1 MKLTAG
7 DRIGDL
13 ELESELGRG
22 SFATVYRVRDTV
34 LGRTAVLKV
43 LPREPGGGDAA
54 LFEARLLRGL
64 RSAHITA
71 LYGVHEI
78 DDAHWGLEME
88 HVDGGTLESSLDA
101 EGRLACK
108 TALEVLRG
116 VLGALETAH
125 EQGILHRDVK
135 PANVLLG
142 KDGAVKLTDFG
153 LGGRSW
159 EEAKPT
165 DGVTSG
171 TPLYMAPE
179 LLQGRVASVRTDLWS
194 VGVLAYHMLSGRPPF
209 EGRNLAEVFAAVRTA
224 RPARLGPPVPR
235 RLERWIRGCLARE
248 PAGRPAC
255 ARDALA
261 ALEAACGRTAV
272 RASPPEG
279 ADERET
285 VSLVASELLRA
296 TAAEREGR
304 AEEAR
309 RLARAAQA
317 AAARLGDGWMLATS
331 EAARLARRARTPRA
345 G

>member
-1 MKLTAG
+1 MKLAAG

-43 LPREPGGGDAA
+43 LPRGPGGADAA
-54 LFEARLLRGL
+54 QFEARLLRGL
-64 RSAHITA
+64 QSAHITA

-88 HVDGGTLESSLDA
+88 HVDGGTLESLLDA
-101 EGRLACK
+101 HGRLACEA
-108 TALEVLRG
+108 ALEVLRG

-165 DGVTSG
+165 DGVSSG

-179 LLQGRVASVRTDLWS
+179 LLQGRAASVQTDIWS

-209 EGRNLAEVFAAVRTA
+209 EGRNLAEVFAAVRAA

-235 RLERWIRGCLARE
+235 RLERWVRGCLAQHPE
-248 PAGRPAC
+248 GRPAS

-261 ALEAACGRTAV
+261 ALEAAGGRTAV
-272 RASPPEG
+272 RTSPPGG
-279 ADERET
+279 ANERET
-285 VSLVASELLRA
+285 VDVVVSELLRA
-296 TAAEREGR
+296 SDAEREGR
-304 AEEAR
+304 AAEAR
-309 RLARAAQA
+309 RIARAAQA
-317 AAARLGDGWMLATS
+317 AAARLGRGWLLETS
-331 EAARLARRARTPRA
+331 EAARLARRARIARA